1 MSSIGIFEA
10 KTKLSELC
18 AQVEEAGAEYVIT
31 RRGRP
36 VARITRV
43 TANREA
49 ASGLL
54 ARMAQTKRE
63 HGDIDED
70 EADFPDVWEDRK
82 NRHVDPL
89 SDTPEEKKK

>member
-1 MSSIGIFEA
+1 MASVGIFEA

-49 ASGLL
+49 TSGLL

-63 HGDIDED
+63 HGDIDD
-70 EADFPDVWEDRK
+70 GEADFPDVWVDRR
-82 NRHVDPL
+82 NRRVDPL
-89 SDTPEEKKK
+89 SDTPEARKT